1 MKLWIRNLV
10 DPMSSRI
17 SGLFNQAD
25 RTQMVSLDHRM
36 RRSDIINSNIA
47 NAETPG
53 YRSLGY
59 DFEKQ
64 LQEIVDASDT
74 KRLKSTNPKHL
85 LNEFVSVDGELRPDV
100 YVRPS
105 ESVGEDGNTV
115 DVDVEMAELSK
126 NQIQYR
132 TAIESIN
139 RKIAILK
146 YAIQGG

>member
-1 MKLWIRNLV
+1 
-10 DPMSSRI
+10 MSSRI
-17 SGLFNQAD
+17 SGLFTQSD
-25 RTQMVSLDHRM
+25 RTQMASLNHRM

-47 NAETPG
+47 NSETPG
-53 YRSLGY
+53 YRAIGY

-64 LQEIVDASDT
+64 LQDLVDLSGQN
-74 KRLKSTNPKHL
+74 RLRTTNPKHMVS
-85 LNEFVSVDGELRPDV
+85 EFATSGGDITADVFMRPT
-100 YVRPS
+100 

-115 DVDVEMAELSK
+115 DVDLEMADLAK

-132 TAIESIN
+132 SAIESIN

>member
-1 MKLWIRNLV
+1 
-10 DPMSSRI
+10 MSSRI

-53 YRSLGY
+53 YRAMGY

-64 LQEIVDASDT
+64 LQEIVDASDS
-74 KRLKSTNPKHL
+74 KRLRTTNSRHL
-85 LNEFVSVDGELRPDV
+85 LNEFVSEGGDLRPDV

-105 ESVGEDGNTV
+105 ESIGEDGNTV

>member
-1 MKLWIRNLV
+1 
-10 DPMSSRI
+10 MSSRI

-53 YRSLGY
+53 YRAIGY
-59 DFEKQ
+59 NFEDQ
-64 LQEIVDASDT
+64 LREVVDASEP
-74 KRLKSTNPKHL
+74 KRLRTTNPKHL
-85 LNEFVSVDGELRPDV
+85 LNEFVNSEGDMQPDV
-100 YVRPS
+100 FVRPT

-115 DVDVEMAELSK
+115 ELDTEMAELAK

>member
-1 MKLWIRNLV
+1 
-10 DPMSSRI
+10 MSSRI

-53 YRSLGY
+53 YRAIGY
-59 DFEKQ
+59 NFEDQ
-64 LQEIVDASDT
+64 LKEIAKASEP
-74 KRLKSTNPKHL
+74 KRLRTTNPKHL
-85 LNEFVSVDGELRPDV
+85 LNEFVSSDGDLHPDV
-100 YVRPS
+100 FVRPT
-105 ESVGEDGNTV
+105 ESIGEDGNSV
-115 DVDVEMAELSK
+115 ELDIEMAELAK